1 MNILEL
7 VIDEEA
13 ELYGIDAIS
22 LVEQPAIESDFIAM
36 NSQLLQFKT
45 QDEEK
50 RIVMGAALIPDK
62 PIYRR
67 NGEEEYYVYF
77 SKKTVRR
84 AMELYFKNGN
94 QANATLEHEHKING
108 LHVVESWIVEGEQD
122 KSRMY
127 GLEVPVGTWMVSM
140 KVENDASWEKF
151 VKEGSVKGFSIE
163 GYFANKYE
171 MSRATVKED
180 KRYKKG
186 KRVDMES
193 YTDYPDAVK
202 NNAKRGIELNEN
214 QGNKCATQTGKVRAQ
229 QLANGEPISEETIKR
244 MYSYLS
250 RAEED
255 YDPNSTTEC
264 GTISYLLWGGKAGLR
279 WSKSKLT
286 ELELL
291 WAVEVEMALEYLEE
305 RLSKEQGS

>member
-140 KVENDASWEKF
+140 KVENDAIWEKF

>member
-1 MNILEL
+1 MNFIEL

-36 NSQLLQFKT
+36 NAQLLQFKT

-62 PIYRR
+62 PIYRK

-84 AMELYFKNGN
+84 AMELYLKNGN

-140 KVENDASWEKF
+140 KVENDAIWEKF

-171 MSRATVKED
+171 MKKEEME
-180 KRYKKG
+180 
-186 KRVDMES
+186 RVDMES
-193 YTDYPDAVK
+193 YSDYPDAVK
-202 NNAKRGIELNEN
+202 NNAKRGIELNEKE
-214 QGNKCATQTGKVRAQ
+214 GNKCATQTGKVRAQ
-229 QLANGEPISEETIKR
+229 QLANGEPVSEETIKR

-250 RAEED
+250 RAEEYYNPSD
-255 YDPNSTTEC
+255 TSAC

-279 WSKSKLT
+279 WAKSKLT

-305 RLSKEQGS
+305 RLSKEKGK